1 MTTQFEDC
9 TFTTI
14 RKQKDPL
21 FSSSSFRENKEL
33 TIVNQQQSIIPKEFQ
48 LHTYT
53 FFSLI
58 LILSLTAVVF
68 TMAMSF
74 RLAFHY

>member
-9 TFTTI
+9 TFTTV

-21 FSSSSFRENKEL
+21 FSSPFFRHDQEPI
-33 TIVNQQQSIIPKEFQ
+33 IVNQQQ

-53 FFSLI
+53 FFSLLLI
-58 LILSLTAVVF
+58 LILTAVVF
-68 TMAMSF
+68 TMTMTF

>member
-9 TFTTI
+9 TFTTV

-21 FSSSSFRENKEL
+21 FASSSFRENKERI
-33 TIVNQQQSIIPKEFQ
+33 IVNEFQ

-53 FFSLI
+53 FFCLI
-58 LILSLTAVVF
+58 FILGLTAVVF
-68 TMAMSF
+68 TMAM
-74 RLAFHY
+74 RLYVQNP